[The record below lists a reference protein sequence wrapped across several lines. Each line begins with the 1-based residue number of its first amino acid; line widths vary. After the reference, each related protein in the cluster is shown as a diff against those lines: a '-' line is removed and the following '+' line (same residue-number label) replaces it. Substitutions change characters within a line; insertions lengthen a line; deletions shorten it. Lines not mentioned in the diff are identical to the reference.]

1 MSAVNIIPTI
11 IASIALAY
19 SSFIQDKKTVII
31 IFIVWFLLFVYYLN
45 SINFFG

>member
-1 MSAVNIIPTI
+1 MTAISVIPTI

-19 SSFIQDKKTVII
+19 SSFIRDKRMVII
-31 IFIVWFLLFVYYLN
+31 TFVIWFLLFVYYLN